1 MRKACSIAVG
11 ILFILTFSGCD
22 LLPLPKKSSSSKAS
36 ITTKLTKP
44 ILARIN
50 DWVLTVDEFDKQI
63 DMLVRLNNGDANIPI
78 EALGLL
84 ASTFIPS
91 QIAKIDLSS
100 PEGKM
105 AYLDFLI
112 NQELLAQEARQR
124 RLDKNPEVIKGIR
137 KSTVEILGFSLLKDI
152 LKDVKVSPI
161 EVEDLYNHGYKN
173 TLESIEQ
180 RKIREIVVNSK
191 SKANDIL
198 VQLLT
203 GSNFASLAS
212 QHSAAETASKGGD
225 LGYLVRQPNIKF
237 NKFWEVAL
245 TLDKGEV
252 SNIFKDPEKNEYY
265 LITVEDIKKGEM
277 EPLDKVYNQL
287 ELILIQ
293 QKTINSISELM
304 SKIKSRFETNLVINS
319 NLIN

>member
-1 MRKACSIAVG
+1 MRKASSIAVG
-11 ILFILTFSGCD
+11 ILFILTLSGCD
-22 LLPLPKKSSSSKAS
+22 LLPLPKKSSGTKAS
-36 ITTKLTKP
+36 VTTKSTGP

-50 DWVLTVDEFDKQI
+50 DWVLTIDEFDKQI
-63 DMLVRLNNGDANIPI
+63 GMFVRLNNGDANIPV

-91 QIAKIDLSS
+91 QIEKIDLSS

-112 NQELLAQEARQR
+112 NQELLAQEAQQR
-124 RLDKNPEVIKGIR
+124 GLDKSPEVIEGIR
-137 KSTVEILGFSLLKDI
+137 KSAVEILGFSLLKDI
-152 LKDVKVSPI
+152 LKDVKVTPI
-161 EVEDLYNHGYKN
+161 EVEDLYNHEYKN

-180 RKIREIVVNSK
+180 RKIREIAVDSK

-212 QHSAAETASKGGD
+212 QHSVAETASKGGD
-225 LGYLVRQPNIKF
+225 LGYLVRQPNVKF
-237 NKFWEVAL
+237 NKFWEIAL

-252 SNIFKDPEKNEYY
+252 SSIFKNPEKNEYY

-287 ELILIQ
+287 EFILTQ
-293 QKTINSISELM
+293 QKTVNSISELM
-304 SKIKSRFETNLVINS
+304 SKIKSKFEADLVINS